1 MNSSEVELR
10 QVSTLQFDKQN
21 PRLVEFGSDDKS
33 TEAGVIKL
41 LWDAMD
47 VEELVLSI
55 TASGFFRHEP
65 LIVTPEDGE
74 YVVIEGNRRL
84 AAVKLLLTPSLVE
97 ELESKVPA
105 INKAAK
111 EELQELPTILSTREG
126 AWHYLGFKHVNG
138 PAKWSSY
145 AKAQYIADV
154 HRNFNVPI
162 KDIANQIGDR
172 HRTVQR
178 LYRGLM
184 VIEEAENMQVF
195 SREDRWNQRFY
206 FSHLYTSLERSNI
219 SEFLGLRPETDE
231 SDSPVPA
238 ENKENLREL
247 CLWLYG
253 SRKDEKPPVIR
264 TQNPHIQHLDAIIGN
279 VEACAALRGG
289 SNIDTAYLITRPSS
303 NVFEEYLVAA
313 KQELL
318 RAHGMLSVGYGGSE
332 ELLRIA
338 GTVAELADDL
348 YERMGRKQNP
358 APQKR
363 RRITEAA

>member
-33 TEAGVIKL
+33 TAAGVIKL

-55 TASGFFRHEP
+55 AASGFFRHEP
-65 LIVTPEDGE
+65 LIVAQEEGE

-84 AAVKLLLTPSLVE
+84 AAVKLLLYPALAQ
-97 ELESKVPA
+97 ELKANVPT
-105 INKAAK
+105 IAADAK
-111 EELQELPTILSTREG
+111 KDLQELPTILSARQD
-126 AWHYLGFKHVNG
+126 AWRYLGFKHVNG
-138 PAKWSSY
+138 PVKWSSY

-154 HRNFNVPI
+154 HRKFGVPI

-195 SREDRWNQRFY
+195 SREDRWNRRFY
-206 FSHLYTSLERSNI
+206 FSHLYSSLERSNI

-231 SDSPVPA
+231 SDRPVPA

-253 SRKDEKPPVIR
+253 SRKDGKPPVIR
-264 TQNPHIQHLDAIIGN
+264 TQSLHIQHLDAIIGN

-289 SNIDTAYLITRPSS
+289 SNIDAAYLITRPSS

-318 RAHGMLSVGYGGSE
+318 KAHGMLSVGYGGSE